1 MTHRSEV
8 RLPTFNLLMELES
21 DEIYLHFSYLTSVH
35 WVRKSF
41 KLIRCISIQ
50 SSWISTMPLS
60 LSNHILFLN
69 HLCKVPSTYLPI
81 QYLAIYLMVG
91 LKSCYYLLKLLRY
104 CIFLGIDIVATTVL
118 STNPDL
124 RAKIPQK
131 LLKRC
136 APQKSFEFG
145 QKCFLSI
152 IQKRKKRSYLDTF
165 WKVGWA
171 DYLVK

>member
-8 RLPTFNLLMELES
+8 RLPTFNLLMES
-21 DEIYLHFSYLTSVH
+21 DEIYLYFSYLTSVH
-35 WVRKSF
+35 WVQKKFWIDKMYINAFQLNFNNLSISDKSCPIF
-41 KLIRCISIQ
+41 K
-50 SSWISTMPLS
+50 S
-60 LSNHILFLN
+60 L
-69 HLCKVPSTYLPI
+69 VQTTYSPI
-81 QYLAIYLMVG
+81 QYFAMYFMVG

-136 APQKSFEFG
+136 APQKSLNLDKNVFFRSYKKE
-145 QKCFLSI
+145 
-152 IQKRKKRSYLDTF
+152 KKRNYLGTF

>member
-1 MTHRSEV
+1 M
-8 RLPTFNLLMELES
+8 ES

-35 WVRKSF
+35 WDKKSF
-41 KLIRCISIQ
+41 EMIRCISMH
-50 SSWISTMPLS
+50 SSWISTIPLS
-60 LSNHILFLN
+60 LDKSNKSCPIFKSL
-69 HLCKVPSTYLPI
+69 VQTIYLPI
-81 QYLAIYLMVG
+81 QYFAMYLMVQ

-136 APQKSFEFG
+136 ATS
-145 QKCFLSI
+145 
-152 IQKRKKRSYLDTF
+152 KKVLNLGKNVFFRSYKKEKKEAT
-165 WKVGWA
+165 
-171 DYLVK
+171 

>member
-1 MTHRSEV
+1 MKSISTFHI
-8 RLPTFNLLMELES
+8 LPMSIEKKKEKGFE
-21 DEIYLHFSYLTSVH
+21 
-35 WVRKSF
+35 
-41 KLIRCISIQ
+41 LIRCISMHT
-50 SSWISTMPLS
+50 SWISTISLS
-60 LSNHILFLN
+60 LNNLIFKSL
-69 HLCKVPSTYLPI
+69 VQTTYLPI
-81 QYLAIYLMVG
+81 QYFAMYLMVE

-124 RAKIPQK
+124 RANIPQK

-136 APQKSFEFG
+136 ATSKKVLNLG
-145 QKCFLSI
+145 KNVFLRSY
-152 IQKRKKRSYLDTF
+152 KKEKKRSYLGTF

>member
-8 RLPTFNLLMELES
+8 RLLTFNLLMES

-35 WVRKSF
+35 WVQKSF
-41 KLIRCISIQ
+41 ELIRWKSMHSISNKSCPIFK
-50 SSWISTMPLS
+50 S
-60 LSNHILFLN
+60 L
-69 HLCKVPSTYLPI
+69 VQTTYLPI
-81 QYLAIYLMVG
+81 QYFAMYLMVG

-152 IQKRKKRSYLDTF
+152 IQKRKKKKLLRYFLKSRL
-165 WKVGWA
+165 GG
-171 DYLVK
+171 LPR

>member
-1 MTHRSEV
+1 MTHRSEI
-8 RLPTFNLLMELES
+8 RLLTFNLLMES

-35 WVRKSF
+35 WVQKSF
-41 KLIRCISIQ
+41 ELIRWKSMHSISNKSCPIFK
-50 SSWISTMPLS
+50 S
-60 LSNHILFLN
+60 L
-69 HLCKVPSTYLPI
+69 VQTTYLPI
-81 QYLAIYLMVG
+81 QYFAMYLMVG

-136 APQKSFEFG
+136 ATS
-145 QKCFLSI
+145 
-152 IQKRKKRSYLDTF
+152 KKVLNLGKNVFFRSYKKGKKEAT
-165 WKVGWA
+165 
-171 DYLVK
+171 